1 MTFASVLAFEASSF
15 FETMGGAAL
24 LAAIFYVAARLLT
37 PDKSEQKIAEIGTSA
52 IIFGVL
58 YWLVSMVPFLSWLQ
72 GLMQTVGIVWLCYK
86 WLDFSLLRSLGVMA
100 VILATYLVLIFI
112 LATVIFSIH

>member
-1 MTFASVLAFEASSF
+1 MPFASVLAFQASSF

-24 LAAIFYVAARLLT
+24 LSGIFYISARLLA
-37 PDKSEQKIAEIGTSA
+37 PDKSEQKISEIGTAA

-72 GLMQTVGIVWLCYK
+72 GLMSSVGIVWLCYK

-100 VILATYLVLIFI
+100 IILVAYVILILI
-112 LATVIFSIH
+112 LASFIFSML